1 MSSSVSVR
9 KSSSPGRGVLGVV
22 GVLLALAVWQALPAL
37 GLVPERALP
46 GALAVLGALGTLL
59 GNGEFWAAVWATLA
73 GAGLGLLIAVVAGVL
88 VGTLM
93 GAVRLLGS
101 AFTPAVEFLRPVPGV
116 ALIPV
121 AILMFGPGLTS
132 DVALVVFGCVWV
144 VIVQTIYGIKAVEQ
158 VAIQTAKSF
167 RMSHLNRI
175 RYVQIPSALPFIATG
190 VRIASAIA
198 LIIAVTAEL
207 VAGNDGLGS
216 SIALAQS
223 TGRTDDMYAYIV
235 TAGLLG
241 ILAHF
246 AFGSVERRLLHWHES
261 QRAGT

>member
-1 MSSSVSVR
+1 LEKAASTR
-9 KSSSPGRGVLGVV
+9 RGVLGVV
-22 GVLLALAVWQALPAL
+22 GVLLALAVWQALPAI
-37 GLVPERALP
+37 GLLPEGDVP
-46 GALAVLGALGTLL
+46 GALAVLGALVSLL
-59 GNGEFWAAVWATLA
+59 DSGEFWNAVWATLA
-73 GAGLGLLIAVVAGVL
+73 GAGLGFLIAVVAGVAI
-88 VGTLM
+88 GTLM
-93 GAVRLLGS
+93 GAVDLIGS
-101 AFTPAVEFLRPVPGV
+101 ALGPAVEFLRPVPGV

-121 AILMFGPGLTS
+121 AILIFGPGLSS

-144 VIVQTIYGIKAVEQ
+144 VIVQTIYGVRAVEQ
-158 VAIQTAKSF
+158 VAIQTATSF

-190 VRIASAIA
+190 MRIASGIA
-198 LIIAVTAEL
+198 LIVAVTSEL

-223 TGRTDDMYAYIV
+223 SGRTEDMYAYIV

-246 AFGSVERRLLHWHES
+246 AFGGVERRLLHWHQS
-261 QRAGT
+261 QRAAA